1 MGLVVIHPHLGHSQG
16 VTFGVETNVVVV
28 GLLLAFDV
36 GHPGAGQDFHA
47 AAAQPHLQR
56 NQAELPSAKSTRANS
71 REGRFCG
78 FYSTQYL
85 II

>member
-47 AAAQPHLQR
+47 AAAQPHLQ
-56 NQAELPSAKSTRANS
+56 
-71 REGRFCG
+71 
-78 FYSTQYL
+78 
-85 II
+85 

>member
-47 AAAQPHLQR
+47 AAAQPHLQQ
-56 NQAELPSAKSTRANS
+56 NQAELPSAKST
-71 REGRFCG
+71 
-78 FYSTQYL
+78 
-85 II
+85 